1 MKKSEALKTLGLS
14 EGATPEEIKKAH
26 RKLAIENHPDRFGQD
41 AEARAKAEE
50 RMKLINEARDVLESG
65 KWEPEN
71 ANYGTPFTYDPF
83 TGSPTSERPSGTNP
97 TQDPFFGGFPFGNGS
112 FVWTTY
118 SSDGTTRTYTSDP
131 RGNHANQAGNQE
143 NGHRQNPNADPFG
156 GFDPFFGS
164 AFSGS
169 PFNPFAGVTAEAQLA
184 SETSDL
190 KKELGFIG
198 AKVLL
203 ALGAA
208 LFVSPALAL
217 YLYVIGSIAWALY
230 HNMGFLSSFLIVPF
244 VLLALVFAP
253 GPLAVVG
260 FFGLLTFV
268 IAFVWDCDDLYKR
281 VKLIRGLKRKIGA

>member
-1 MKKSEALKTLGLS
+1 MKKSEALKTLGLT

-41 AEARAKAEE
+41 AKARAQAEE

-71 ANYGTPFTYDPF
+71 ASYGTPYAYDPF
-83 TGSPTSERPSGTNP
+83 ASSQTRGTTTGAGSS
-97 TQDPFFGGFPFGNGS
+97 QDPFFGGFPFGNGS

-118 SSDGTTRTYTSDP
+118 SSDGTTHTYTSDP
-131 RGNHANQAGNQE
+131 RRNEAGKATNRGAGQ
-143 NGHRQNPNADPFG
+143 GQDPFA
-156 GFDPFFGS
+156 GFDPFFGGPF
-164 AFSGS
+164 AGS
-169 PFNPFAGVTAEAQLA
+169 PFDPFAGITNEARLA

-198 AKVLL
+198 AKLLL
-203 ALGAA
+203 ALCAF
-208 LFVSPALAL
+208 LFVSPALGL
-217 YLYVIGSIAWALY
+217 YLYVIGSVAWALY
-230 HNMGFLSSFLIVPF
+230 HNMGFLSSFLVVPF

-253 GPLAVVG
+253 GPMAVVG

-281 VKLIRGLKRKIGA
+281 VKLIRKLKREIGA